1 MYNKLISI
9 LSFYNF
15 DWIHT
20 GINRERKF
28 INFIE
33 LLLLIFY
40 KQILTFK
47 NVIHI
52 GYIPNI

>member
-33 LLLLIFY
+33 LLLLLLF
-40 KQILTFK
+40 L
-47 NVIHI
+47 N
-52 GYIPNI
+52 